1 MILYGFARSSASF
14 RVRIALNLKGLAY
27 EQRSVHLRKGDQFG
41 ADYAKLNPQQQVPT
55 LVTARGEALVQSPAI
70 LEWLEEAYP
79 YPPLLPKDPAGR
91 ARVRALAAL
100 VGCDIHPIDNLRV
113 LKYLQQVLQVTEG
126 QFEDW
131 FNHWIRLGFT
141 GLERMLAESP
151 ATGRF
156 CHGDAPGLADCYLV
170 PQMFNAGRYKLDLAP
185 FPTIRRIHAE
195 CMTLPAFDR
204 AQWKNQPDWEP

>member
-1 MILYGFARSSASF
+1 MILYGYARSSASF

-41 ADYAKLNPQQQVPT
+41 ADYAKVNPQQQVPS
-55 LVTARGEALVQSPAI
+55 LVTDRGAVLVQSPAI
-70 LEWLEEAYP
+70 LEWLDEAYP
-79 YPPLLPKDPAGR
+79 YPPLLPKHPAGR
-91 ARVRALAAL
+91 ARVRALAAAI
-100 VGCDIHPIDNLRV
+100 GCDIHPIDNLRV

-141 GLERMLAESP
+141 AVERMLAESGE
-151 ATGRF
+151 TGRF

-195 CMTLPAFDR
+195 CMKLPEFDR
-204 AQWKNQPDWEP
+204 AQWKNQPDWDG

>member
-55 LVTARGEALVQSPAI
+55 LVTERGETLVQSPAI

-79 YPPLLPKDPAGR
+79 YPPLLPKDPSGR

-170 PQMFNAGRYKLDLAP
+170 PQMFNAGRFKLDLAP

-195 CMTLPAFDR
+195 CMKHPAFDR